1 VNGSGFLSSAAV
13 EWNGSSLTTNVVSNT
28 QVTAFVPAQDI
39 ATATTASIT
48 VLNTNPDGVPSN
60 VEFFTVSEPVTTPT
74 FTIDTPTFGDVIP
87 TGYGLAVDLTG
98 NGNLDWVG
106 AGTSEQEIVLL
117 GNGNGS
123 FQSPVAYSI
132 SDTPSGYVVVGD
144 FNGDGKLDFAL
155 SGAAVLVF
163 LGKGDGSFESP
174 INTALTNFSTF
185 VAAGDINGDGK
196 LDLVVAE
203 SNGSNNQSVVSVL
216 LGNGDGT
223 FQPQV
228 DYPINA
234 PTIDGLVLGDLNGD
248 GSIDIVCATEFTP
261 DDAHFS
267 VLLGFGDGSFAN
279 PIQVPMTYGASGLM
293 AADFNGDGKLDLVTS
308 VDSITGAI
316 SVFLGNGDGTF
327 QDGVI
332 TLTGGQTD
340 TGLVAGDFNADGK
353 LDLAVNT
360 SDPAITLLLGVGDGT
375 FPSGVDYSLSAG
387 FSLEAA
393 GDFNGAAHWI
403 SQDSKQNLSASPC
416 CCRPRLA
423 LLLYLLAELGQ
434 QISRPYA

>member
-1 VNGSGFLSSAAV
+1 MERF
-13 EWNGSSLTTNVVSNT
+13 
-28 QVTAFVPAQDI
+28 
-39 ATATTASIT
+39 
-48 VLNTNPDGVPSN
+48 NP
-60 VEFFTVSEPVTTPT
+60 
-74 FTIDTPTFGDVIP
+74 
-87 TGYGLAVDLTG
+87 
-98 NGNLDWVG
+98 
-106 AGTSEQEIVLL
+106 
-117 GNGNGS
+117 
-123 FQSPVAYSI
+123 
-132 SDTPSGYVVVGD
+132 
-144 FNGDGKLDFAL
+144 K
-155 SGAAVLVF
+155 
-163 LGKGDGSFESP
+163 
-174 INTALTNFSTF
+174 ST
-185 VAAGDINGDGK
+185 
-196 LDLVVAE
+196 
-203 SNGSNNQSVVSVL
+203 
-216 LGNGDGT
+216 
-223 FQPQV
+223 
-228 DYPINA
+228 
-234 PTIDGLVLGDLNGD
+234 TIDGLVLGDLNGD

-332 TLTGGQTD
+332 TL
-340 TGLVAGDFNADGK
+340 
-353 LDLAVNT
+353 AVNT